1 MRTLAIVT
9 VLALAVLSA
18 ACIKRE
24 SAATWYIDPA
34 GRVTW
39 SILERDIRSDSA
51 ARGDRDAE
59 EAQFIAAVKSNQHGA
74 AKGLSRL
81 GASQLKVT
89 ILQEKPPFTVLTEG
103 QFPGLDDMG
112 QRLITRFGLSGA
124 SEVIRDG
131 NTWTWSMHISDP
143 KASSG
148 PESDSDEFADLLG
161 DRLTVALREGRFLS
175 ATGLALDNEGRIATL
190 KSDDKLTADENGVM
204 RFQLRWEIK

>member
-1 MRTLAIVT
+1 MRRWAIVT
-9 VLALAVLSA
+9 VAALALLSA

-24 SAATWYIDPA
+24 SAATWYVDSA

-51 ARGDRDAE
+51 ARRDRDAE
-59 EAQFIAAVKSNQHGA
+59 ESQFIEAVKSNQHGA
-74 AKGLSRL
+74 AKGLARL

-103 QFPGLDDMG
+103 QFPGLGEMG

-148 PESDSDEFADLLG
+148 PDSDSNELADLLG

-175 ATGLALDNEGRIATL
+175 ATGFALDNEARIATL
-190 KSDDKLTADENGVM
+190 KSDDKLTADEDGVM
-204 RFQLRWEIK
+204 SFQLRWEIK